1 MLEDG
6 LMDSK
11 QNMTDRIYVDN
22 EVDLD
27 RDINAFNEALYK
39 ILDYSPERELLDDK
53 IHLKELFYS
62 RMQKMKENLRVLK
75 KEIAARQEVESALRN
90 EKEFSQHVIE
100 AIPSIFYMFDESLR
114 MVKWNKNLEY
124 ATGYSPEEMRNFN
137 VINFVEGDDKNIILE
152 KITEAFREGKLI
164 SYPCAELVNKKEG
177 KKSLHYFTGVRTIIN
192 NKKFIIGVGIDIS
205 QLEKSKKALQER
217 EMQLNLAAESA
228 GAGLWS
234 IDTSTGRGWATQ
246 IALALHNLVPDPDTT
261 LNSLFTIMHPQDR
274 ERVKAAIQ
282 DAIQNKTMYYVE
294 YRIMLPDGNIRWLA
308 TKGRIHSHSP
318 KASERLMGVSMDI
331 TERKVMEVQL
341 KERLIE
347 IEKLKKQLEM
357 DNIYLRQE
365 VKSLF
370 NHDEIIGQSE
380 AIRRVLMMAEQVAPM
395 DSNVLILGETGT
407 GKELIARAIHEMS
420 RCKGR
425 NIVTINCA
433 SLPPSLIESELFGR
447 EKGAYTGALTKMVGR
462 FETANG
468 STLFLDE
475 IGELPLEL
483 QSKLLRVL
491 EVGKFERLGSSK
503 TIEVN
508 VRLIAATNRDLANE
522 VREGRFRRDLYYR
535 LNVFPVC
542 IPPLRER
549 VEDIPALVWFFVRQ
563 FEKRMGKRVDGITQ
577 KSMGTLKQYS
587 WPGNI
592 RELKN
597 VIEHAMIM
605 CTDKILNIELLAT
618 DSQDQAEYTTFESVE
633 SKKRDIERKYILGV
647 LESTGWRIA
656 GKNGAAEIIGIK
668 RTTLNAKIKALGI
681 TRPSM
686 VVTTDLS
693 Q

>member
-100 AIPSIFYMFDESLR
+100 AIPSIFYMFDENLQ
-114 MVKWNKNLEY
+114 MVKWNKNFEY
-124 ATGYSPEEMRNFN
+124 STGYSPEEMRKFK
-137 VINFVEGDDKNIILE
+137 VLDFVEGDDRNIILE
-152 KITEAFREGKLI
+152 KISETFQEGKII
-164 SYPCAELVNKKEG
+164 SYPCAELINKEG
-177 KKSLHYFTGVRTIIN
+177 RKVLHYFTGVRTIIN

-246 IALALHNLVPDPDTT
+246 IALVLHNLVPEPDTT
-261 LNSLFTIMHPQDR
+261 LNSIFAIMHPQDR

-282 DAIQNKTMYYVE
+282 DAIQSKSMYYVE

-380 AIRRVLMMAEQVAPM
+380 AIKRVLMMAEQVAPT

-491 EVGKFERLGSSK
+491 EVGKFERLGSTK

-563 FEKRMGKRVDGITQ
+563 FEKRMAKRVDGITQ

-686 VVTTDLS
+686 IVTTDLS

>member
-1 MLEDG
+1 
-6 LMDSK
+6 
-11 QNMTDRIYVDN
+11 
-22 EVDLD
+22 
-27 RDINAFNEALYK
+27 
-39 ILDYSPERELLDDK
+39 
-53 IHLKELFYS
+53 
-62 RMQKMKENLRVLK
+62 
-75 KEIAARQEVESALRN
+75 
-90 EKEFSQHVIE
+90 
-100 AIPSIFYMFDESLR
+100 
-114 MVKWNKNLEY
+114 
-124 ATGYSPEEMRNFN
+124 
-137 VINFVEGDDKNIILE
+137 
-152 KITEAFREGKLI
+152 
-164 SYPCAELVNKKEG
+164 
-177 KKSLHYFTGVRTIIN
+177 
-192 NKKFIIGVGIDIS
+192 
-205 QLEKSKKALQER
+205 
-217 EMQLNLAAESA
+217 
-228 GAGLWS
+228 
-234 IDTSTGRGWATQ
+234 
-246 IALALHNLVPDPDTT
+246 
-261 LNSLFTIMHPQDR
+261 
-274 ERVKAAIQ
+274 
-282 DAIQNKTMYYVE
+282 
-294 YRIMLPDGNIRWLA
+294 
-308 TKGRIHSHSP
+308 
-318 KASERLMGVSMDI
+318 
-331 TERKVMEVQL
+331 
-341 KERLIE
+341 
-347 IEKLKKQLEM
+347 
-357 DNIYLRQE
+357 
-365 VKSLF
+365 
-370 NHDEIIGQSE
+370 
-380 AIRRVLMMAEQVAPM
+380 
-395 DSNVLILGETGT
+395 
-407 GKELIARAIHEMS
+407 
-420 RCKGR
+420 
-425 NIVTINCA
+425 
-433 SLPPSLIESELFGR
+433 LIESELFGR

-491 EVGKFERLGSSK
+491 EVGKVERLGSTK

-656 GKNGAAEIIGIK
+656 GKNGAAEMLGIK

-686 VVTTDLS
+686 IVTTDLS